1 MKEFNKVE
9 KFLLVKLFFICIIAI
24 IITSIAIITYH
35 SNRDEIPETNSIVIE
50 NSISEDIT
58 TNDNIAIEED
68 ETTKDEIS
76 TEIMYTTTGV
86 NMRTAPDI
94 NSEIIKVLYINTEVN
109 KICEEGDWTK
119 ILYENEI
126 YYIKSQYLSKTKVE
140 LPKKIEI
147 TSRGGTIENRNNSTT
162 KKLLGTYKITYY
174 CACSKCCG
182 KSTGI
187 TASGAKATPGVTIAA
202 PSSFSFGT
210 KLSIN
215 GNVYTVQ
222 DRGGA
227 INGNRLD
234 IFVGSHQEALNKG
247 VTYAEVYLVE

>member
-35 SNRDEIPETNSIVIE
+35 SNRDEIPETNSIIVE
-50 NSISEDIT
+50 NVTTTSNDI
-58 TNDNIAIEED
+58 IIEEN
-68 ETTKDEIS
+68 ETTKDEIN

-94 NSEIIKVLYINTEVN
+94 DSEIIKVLYINTEVN

-140 LPKKIEI
+140 IPKKTEI
-147 TSRGGTIENRNNSTT
+147 TSRGGLVENRDTSTNR
-162 KKLLGTYKITYY
+162 KLLGTYKITYY

-202 PSSFSFGT
+202 PSNFSFGT

-215 GNVYTVQ
+215 GKIYTVQ
-222 DRGGA
+222 DRGSA